1 MSTQTPKVLS
11 ALLAQM
17 PDNTVGDISAQ
28 DMRDAVVSL
37 YPSRGALE
45 LVSTPIATTFTASG
59 VYTKV
64 AAATLIDGGVCT
76 SCVEMPADG
85 ELRFLKP
92 VDQVLL
98 VNATVAVLPAG
109 NNKQYSF
116 TFAKNGTPI
125 DSLHV
130 SQFFGNLAGRPVG
143 VFLSGLLAIT
153 GNDVI
158 SLVVRNDTDTTA
170 ITASILSLSG
180 IGFIK

>member
-1 MSTQTPKVLS
+1 MSTQTPRSLTQ
-11 ALLAQM
+11 LLAQM
-17 PDNTVGDISAQ
+17 PDNTAGDISAQ
-28 DMRDAVVSL
+28 DMRDAMVSL
-37 YPSRGALE
+37 YPSRGALQ
-45 LVSTPIATTFTASG
+45 LVSTPVATTFASVG
-59 VYTKV
+59 VYTKI
-64 AAATLIDGGVCT
+64 AAATLIDASVCT
-76 SCVEMPADG
+76 SCVQMPADG

-116 TFAKNGTPI
+116 TFAKNGTAI

-130 SQFFGNLAGRPVG
+130 SRFFGNLGG
-143 VFLSGLLAIT
+143 VPLSLFFSGLVAIT
-153 GNDVI
+153 SNDVI

-170 ITASILSLSG
+170 ITASVLSLSG